1 VKIRAR
7 LLVFNLTMISATAL
21 ILGTTFFFF
30 AERYLQ
36 TLALREI
43 HATSRQAV
51 YMVENFFATRIAEQ
65 KNLSRSTFFFR
76 ELNVPAIESRFGDY
90 RKFYEAYQTISFYGP
105 DRIRRIDLNR
115 TNIGRPGSPQNLFDQ
130 AEKSADPVIAF
141 DLSNRLRPSLLIVTR
156 LQAPGRPLVGF
167 ISATV
172 PLIHIQQSLS
182 LLGTNPIG
190 HARADVQIYSGDG
203 SLIFSRLETVGT
215 NDNKILTDSLKEIEN
230 LAHSDKDP
238 SSIEKDFSEES
249 PKLVE
254 TPFTIT
260 TLYRKSAGSSEQSS
274 WTLAYRVL
282 KEDINR
288 PIKLL
293 RYMVLSLF
301 IGLLSLT
308 FMLNRWLSSSLLR
321 PIEILTSKLQS
332 FDLTASS
339 PVLNDTDAAKL
350 RERTD
355 ELGLLSRGLFEMM
368 SRLRSNFAELSSSAK
383 FAALGEMAA
392 GVAHEIN
399 NPLTVILGKAVLVET
414 TARSCETMSPSDGA
428 TKFKHSAHL
437 VLESSQKIVDM
448 VTRISKT
455 IQALR
460 SYARS
465 GDLDPMGAETVS
477 TIIDSTLEICHERL
491 RLASINVQKDIQ
503 PEDAVILARPVH
515 VSQILMNL
523 LNNAHDALMANSSTT
538 SNSTKISPAEKW
550 IKVEVRETP
559 SHVEISVL
567 NGGPKIS
574 DEIADQIFQPFFT
587 TKPQGSGT
595 GIGLPISERLAK
607 ANHAELFYDR
617 TSPFTRFCL
626 RFPRPDLDL
635 DRTPLPKTETLK

>member
-1 VKIRAR
+1 MKIRAR
-7 LLVFNLTMISATAL
+7 LLIFNLTMISATAI

-30 AERYLQ
+30 AERYLRI
-36 TLALREI
+36 LALREI

-65 KNLSRSTFFFR
+65 RNLSRSTFFFR
-76 ELNVPAIESRFGDY
+76 ELNARAIESRFSDY
-90 RKFYEAYQTISFYGP
+90 RNFYQAYQTISFYGP
-105 DRIRRIDLNR
+105 DRLRRIDLNR
-115 TNIGRPGSPQNLFDQ
+115 TNLGRPGSPQHLFDE

-141 DLSNRLRPSLLIVTR
+141 DLSNRLRPSLQIVTR
-156 LQAPGRPLVGF
+156 VQAPGRPLVGF
-167 ISATV
+167 ISAAV
-172 PLIHIQQSLS
+172 PLSYIQQSLS
-182 LLGTNPIG
+182 LLSADPIG
-190 HARADVQIYSGDG
+190 HARADVQIFSGDG
-203 SLIFSRLETVGT
+203 SLIFSRLETLGT
-215 NDNKILTDSLKEIEN
+215 KDNQILTDTLKNIESLPSHEEE
-230 LAHSDKDP
+230 HSLRKT
-238 SSIEKDFSEES
+238 ELFEES
-249 PKLVE
+249 SRLVE
-254 TPFTIT
+254 TPATIT
-260 TLYRKSAGSSEQSS
+260 TLFKKTVASTDQRS

-293 RYMVLSLF
+293 RYMVISLF

-332 FDLTASS
+332 FDLTTSS
-339 PVLNDTDAAKL
+339 PVLNDTEATEL
-350 RERTD
+350 RDRPD

-368 SRLRSNFAELSSSAK
+368 NRLRSNFAELSSSAK

-399 NPLTVILGKAVLVET
+399 NPLTVILGKAVLVER
-414 TARSCETMSPSDGA
+414 TARTCEAMSPADGV
-428 TKFKHSAHL
+428 TKFKDNAQM
-437 VLESSQKIVDM
+437 VLDSSQKIVDM

-503 PEDAVILARPVH
+503 PEDAVILARPVQ

-523 LNNAHDALMANSSTT
+523 LNNAHDALTAN
-538 SNSTKISPAEKW
+538 KIDTAERW
-550 IKVEVRETP
+550 IKVEVRETA

-567 NGGPKIS
+567 NGGPKIP

-607 ANHAELFYDR
+607 ANQAELFYDR
-617 TSPFTRFCL
+617 TSPVTRFCL

-635 DRTPLPKTETLK
+635 DRTPHPKTETLN